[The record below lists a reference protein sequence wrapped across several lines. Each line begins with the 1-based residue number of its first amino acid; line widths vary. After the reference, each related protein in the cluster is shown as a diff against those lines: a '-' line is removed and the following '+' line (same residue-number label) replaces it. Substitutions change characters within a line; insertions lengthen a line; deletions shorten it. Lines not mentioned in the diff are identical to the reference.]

1 MATKDEILS
10 ELHQLREA
18 EIDSWFNRLN
28 PKKLTF
34 KQLVTVSKNAL
45 TIISLCDAAELMI
58 RHDLP
63 MTSANVGK
71 FNVLADE
78 FYLIRKNI
86 LKELVLELK

>member
-45 TIISLCDAAELMI
+45 TIII
-58 RHDLP
+58 VRVTLP
-63 MTSANVGK
+63 N
-71 FNVLADE
+71 L
-78 FYLIRKNI
+78 
-86 LKELVLELK
+86 